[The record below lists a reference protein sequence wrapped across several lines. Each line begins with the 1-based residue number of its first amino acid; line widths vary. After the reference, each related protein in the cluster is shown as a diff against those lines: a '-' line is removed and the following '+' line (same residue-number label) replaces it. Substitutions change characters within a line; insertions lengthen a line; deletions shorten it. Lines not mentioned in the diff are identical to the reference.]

1 MICKLLIANRGEIA
15 CRIIRTCREMG
26 IATVA
31 VYSDAD
37 ARSQHVE
44 LADEAVH
51 IGAAPATESY
61 LSIEKMIAAAQR
73 TGAHAI
79 HPGYGFLAENAAFAR
94 AVIDAGLIFIGP
106 PADVIEQL
114 GSKIEAKRIAQ
125 SVGVPVVPGY
135 DGDDQSDERMTAEAA
150 RSGYPI
156 MVKASAGG
164 GGKGMREV
172 TAADDLPTALAAAR
186 REAKAAFGDDTLLLE
201 KRIINPRHVEIQ
213 IFGDTHGNV
222 IALGER
228 ECSIQ
233 RRHQKIIE
241 ETPSPALDHDLR
253 QRMCDAAVAL
263 GKAVG
268 YVNAGTVEFI
278 LDADRQ
284 FCFLEVNT
292 RLQVEH
298 PVTEM
303 VFQLDLVKLQI
314 EVAEGASLADVR
326 WHPQGHAIEVRVYA
340 EDVSS
345 GFLPS
350 IGRLLSWNWVSARNT
365 PNQSRFWSR
374 NNVIVD
380 SGVRSQDEIT
390 QHYDPMIA
398 KIIAFGETR
407 LGAIRR
413 LDYALSRARLLGV
426 KNNIAFLRR
435 ILRHEAFVAG
445 DTDTG
450 FLDRYPALLAEVPV
464 PTIAWMAAAM
474 AKTLDDMPDAAAA
487 NFRNNAYRPTR
498 HTFALDDVRQTV
510 EITEQT
516 AAGRTEEMRAFT
528 IQMGDVSHKVEVD
541 AYEGRIINFISD
553 GHRQSITVAQGEN
566 NLWWVGVADGTF
578 TLHWIDPLPVGAGV
592 VAGEGSL
599 RAPMPGNVI
608 AVHVTVGKPVAAG
621 DVLLVM
627 EAMKMEHR
635 IKAPHAGIVMAVHYA
650 VGQFAQFGAVLL
662 EIST

>member
-1 MICKLLIANRGEIA
+1 MIRKLLIANRGEIA
-15 CRIIRTCREMG
+15 CRIIRTCREIG

-37 ARSQHVE
+37 VRALHVE

-51 IGAAPATESY
+51 IGAAPANESY
-61 LSIEKMIAAAQR
+61 LSIQKIIAAAQR
-73 TGAHAI
+73 TDADAI

-94 AVIDAGLIFIGP
+94 AVLDAGLIFVGP

-135 DGDDQSDERMTAEAA
+135 DGDDQSDERMLAEATPI
-150 RSGYPI
+150 GYPI

-172 TAADDLPTALAAAR
+172 AAADDLLAALAAAR

-213 IFGDTHGNV
+213 IFGDRHGNV

-241 ETPSPALDHDLR
+241 ESPSPALDDDLR
-253 QRMCDAAVAL
+253 QRMCAAAVAI
-263 GKAVG
+263 GRAVN

-284 FCFLEVNT
+284 FYFLEVNT

-303 VFQLDLVKLQI
+303 VRGIDLVKLQI
-314 EVAEGASLADVR
+314 EVAEGASLAEIPS
-326 WHPQGHAIEVRVYA
+326 HPQGHAIEVRVYA
-340 EDVSS
+340 EDVSN

-350 IGRLLSWNWVSARNT
+350 TGRLLSWNWSLARST
-365 PNQSRFWSR
+365 PHKSRFWSR
-374 NNVIVD
+374 NDVIVD
-380 SGVRSQDEIT
+380 SGVRSQDEIISY
-390 QHYDPMIA
+390 YDPMIA
-398 KIIAFGETR
+398 KVIAFGETR
-407 LGAIRR
+407 VEAIRQM
-413 LDYALSRARLLGV
+413 DYALLRTRLLGV

-450 FLDRYPALLAEVPV
+450 FLDRYPALLAEAPV
-464 PTIAWMAAAM
+464 PNVGWMAAAL
-474 AKTLDDMPDAAAA
+474 AKTMDDMSDAPAA
-487 NFRNNAYRPTR
+487 NFRNNAYRPIR

-510 EITEQT
+510 EMT
-516 AAGRTEEMRAFT
+516 AREPADARLYTV
-528 IQMGDVSHKVEVD
+528 QMGDVSHSIEVI
-541 AYEGRIINFISD
+541 AYEDSALTLVLD
-553 GHRQSITVAQGEN
+553 GHQQSITVVQGED
-566 NLWWVGVADGTF
+566 NLWWVGTATGTYAVC
-578 TLHWIDPLPVGAGV
+578 WIDPLPVGAGAT
-592 VAGEGSL
+592 AGEGSL
-599 RAPMPGNVI
+599 RAPMPGNLI
-608 AVHVTVGKPVAAG
+608 AVHVTVGQVVAVG
-621 DVLLVM
+621 DVLVVM

-635 IKAPHAGIVMAVHYA
+635 IKAPHAGIVTAVHYA
-650 VGQFAQFGAVLL
+650 AGQFAQFGAVLL